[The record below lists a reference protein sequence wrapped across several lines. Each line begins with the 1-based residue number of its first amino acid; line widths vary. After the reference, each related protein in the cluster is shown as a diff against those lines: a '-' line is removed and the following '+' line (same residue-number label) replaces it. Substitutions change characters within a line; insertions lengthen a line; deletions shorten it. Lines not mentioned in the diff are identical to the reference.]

1 MKYMN
6 KYKWAVCL
14 AMTSLVFTGC
24 EKDDALVDANG
35 NEVVSETTSD
45 SVKDGYFTAT
55 LIPGMGNGIQSR
67 TPVKGED
74 IDEIQSLR
82 FMLFKKGEDGV
93 YTRYTDLK
101 TSNGGNVSED
111 IIPFTSQVNYPYSWP
126 LSHTVQLSLP
136 VGDYKVVF
144 LGNMDK
150 RQFANQDAE
159 IVQVNS
165 GRFEDVR
172 INMPDGGPLAFLP
185 ALTAGVGQYQNL
197 FYLATA
203 DLNKDNPSPQ
213 ILLQR
218 IVTQSSFS
226 RDLIDTD
233 DAVGQLVQSV
243 VDQVNREQLL
253 EDVVEGVLRNE
264 LTGALTT
271 SLIDITNPLLG
282 DVVDA
287 LVNVLLGD
295 ILTLVNEALL
305 QQVTDLLNTSLHAKD
320 EGDPLYVL
328 LNPWS
333 KLTKVDA
340 SMDIVTSIDLNRVP
354 RTVEKNKVIND
365 IKLNNQNGVPPH
377 FTVTLL
383 NGGFTLN
390 SATVTNDKDGEVLRP
405 LLGALDES
413 VLAGLFIN
421 LCTPISYETGN
432 NLRYTTNYDLLRLK
446 LVDDTYSQEE
456 KITLTVSNLKTILN
470 TGNLTESLTGHGLL
484 GNLVDITVGQIVQAV
499 VDRLTSTDNSLLN
512 TIGIKLPNLAIGNI
526 TLEGRWGSTIVS
538 DGTTAVSQI
547 GERGENAAWKPAA
560 GDSQT
565 SGNE

>member
-55 LIPGMGNGIQSR
+55 LIPGIGNDILQSR
-67 TPVKGED
+67 TPVSGFSD
-74 IDEIQSLR
+74 QIQSLR
-82 FMLFKKGEDGV
+82 FMLFKKGDDDV

-101 TSNGGNVSED
+101 TSIGENVPED
-111 IIPFTSQVNYPYSWP
+111 IISFKSQVNDLYSWP
-126 LSHTVQLSLP
+126 LSHSVQLSLP

-185 ALTAGVGQYQNL
+185 ALNAGDGQYQNL

-203 DLNKDNPSPQ
+203 DLNKDKPSPQ

-226 RDLIDTD
+226 RDFIDTD

-253 EDVVEGVLRNE
+253 EDIVEGVLRNE
-264 LTGALTT
+264 LTGALTENLV
-271 SLIDITNPLLG
+271 SLTDPLLG

-305 QQVTDLLNTSLHAKD
+305 QQVTDLLNESLHAKD
-320 EGDPLYVL
+320 SGDSLYTL

-333 KLTKVDA
+333 ELTKVDA

-383 NGGFTLN
+383 SGGFTLN
-390 SATVTNDKDGEVLRP
+390 SATVTNEEEGLLRQP
-405 LLGALDES
+405 LGALDES

-432 NLRYTTNYDLLRLK
+432 NLQYTTNYDLLRLK

-456 KITLTVSNLKTILN
+456 KITLTVDNLETILDS
-470 TGNLTESLTGHGLL
+470 GHLTESLTGHGLL

-499 VDRLTSTDNSLLN
+499 VNRLTSHDNSLLN

-547 GERGENAAWKPAA
+547 GERDENAAWKPAD

-565 SGNE
+565 SRNE

>member
-67 TPVKGED
+67 IPVKGGKV
-74 IDEIQSLR
+74 DEIQSLR

-111 IIPFTSQVNYPYSWP
+111 IIPFTSQVNNLYSWP
-126 LSHTVQLSLP
+126 LSHSVQLSLP

-150 RQFANQDAE
+150 RQFANQDAD

-264 LTGALTT
+264 LTEALTGGLV
-271 SLIDITNPLLG
+271 SLTDPLLG

-305 QQVTDLLNTSLHAKD
+305 QQVTDLLNASLHAKD

-333 KLTKVDA
+333 RLTKVDA

-365 IKLNNQNGVPPH
+365 IKLNNQDGVPPH

-390 SATVTNDKDGEVLRP
+390 SATVTNDEDGEVLRP

-456 KITLTVSNLKTILN
+456 KITLTVSNLETILN

-499 VDRLTSTDNSLLN
+499 VDRLTSEDNSLLN

-526 TLEGRWGSTIVS
+526 TLEGRWGSTMVS

-547 GERGENAAWKPAA
+547 GKRDENAAWQPAA